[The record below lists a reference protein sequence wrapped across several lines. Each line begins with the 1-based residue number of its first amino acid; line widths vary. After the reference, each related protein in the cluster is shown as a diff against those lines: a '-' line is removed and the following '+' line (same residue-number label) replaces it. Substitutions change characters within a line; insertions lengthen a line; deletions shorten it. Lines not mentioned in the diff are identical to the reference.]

1 MRPKGI
7 VQTTNEKGSARLGRS
22 EDNAE
27 GQADFEMANLRP
39 ERTGLPLIVF
49 ISQKGGARHDV
60 RIKVARAAR
69 VRPSEMVTVAIGP
82 SIRVVR
88 GRLDAHDVALL
99 TQWIDQGAD
108 YQMHWSYL
116 PPRRPPLPAVKNA
129 GWVRNGIDHFILQRL
144 EKAGLLATPG
154 VIRLERVQLR
164 KIRHGLC
171 L

>member
-69 VRPSEMVTVAIGP
+69 VRPSEMITVAIRP

-99 TQWIDQGAD
+99 TQWIDANRDTLID
-108 YQMHWSYL
+108 YWKGIIEYTED
-116 PPRRPPLPAVKNA
+116 AINA
-129 GWVRNGIDHFILQRL
+129 IKPIKPVS
-144 EKAGLLATPG
+144 A
-154 VIRLERVQLR
+154 
-164 KIRHGLC
+164 
-171 L
+171 

>member
-39 ERTGLPLIVF
+39 ERTGLPFIVF

-69 VRPSEMVTVAIGP
+69 VRSSEMITVAIRP
-82 SIRVVR
+82 SVRVVR
-88 GRLDAHDVALL
+88 GRLDAHDLNLL
-99 TQWIDQGAD
+99 TQWIDLNRDALVD
-108 YQMHWSYL
+108 YW
-116 PPRRPPLPAVKNA
+116 
-129 GWVRNGIDHFILQRL
+129 NGIIEYTED
-144 EKAGLLATPG
+144 AMNA
-154 VIRLERVQLR
+154 IRP
-164 KIRHGLC
+164 IGAASA
-171 L
+171 